1 MKLAKRKKAPLC
13 FPNLNHGSDLENEKG
28 GLFCVLTIWRNFLRA
43 HALTCKRRKTD
54 TATTKKAP
62 FWLFLPAKS
71 GLEKSERGFFF
82 SPFFDILF
90 TLSRDLSPNFSCVCD
105 CVLAENIIRLV
116 RTRKSPL
123 PRHFPESEPLFRFEN
138 DEEGGFFAF
147 DQFNATG
154 ITSEVPRYR
163 WCH

>member
-1 MKLAKRKKAPLC
+1 MKLAKRKKAPLSR

-28 GLFCVLTIWRNFLRA
+28 GLFCVLTIWCNFLRA
-43 HALTCKRRKTD
+43 HALTYKRRKTE
-54 TATTKKAP
+54 TGRHRKKMQKKKP
-62 FWLFLPAKS
+62 RSDFSFPDKRKGKVRTGLFF
-71 GLEKSERGFFF
+71 RI
-82 SPFFDILF
+82 FFDILF
-90 TLSRDLSPNFSCVCD
+90 SPNFSCVCD

-154 ITSEVPRYR
+154 ITSEVLVPRYR
-163 WCH
+163 